1 MKKSES
7 ISHSI
12 PRKGGKVFR
21 VKNRFQGTRPIQN
34 TLVPILCDELKKI
47 QEQTQ
52 KVPND
57 SVEDA
62 KKNQ

>member
-7 ISHSI
+7 ISYSI
-12 PRKGGKVFR
+12 PQKRSKVFR

-34 TLVPILCDELKKI
+34 ILVPILCDELKKI
-47 QEQTQ
+47 QEQKQ

-57 SVEDA
+57 SVEDVN
-62 KKNQ
+62 KNQ